1 MLRRHLYIF
10 VLFFSLQCPAQVLPF
25 KNYGIKDG
33 LSTPFIYAAIKDDRG
48 LLWIGTPYGV
58 NWFDGNKF
66 YQPSIPSPAGQLYVT
81 RFFKDASGDIWILTF
96 YNGIYKFSNDHFVNF
111 LPDTARLE
119 SNSNNVF
126 DMVQLDSQHYAIAT
140 DEGAFL
146 FDGKH
151 FTGIDPDHRESYSS
165 IAKLQNGDLLLGN
178 YSGLH
183 SYKKVNDKFLNYS
196 TLSGNSIS
204 KISTTKDKI
213 WVAGSG
219 GVLQFLNTPLPAL
232 TKPEKHFL
240 ADQDIGQLSVNNDE
254 IWATGKK
261 IYRINNDSIFSY
273 DETNGISTNVK
284 YIYSD
289 NKGITWFC
297 TDKGLYKLPAEY
309 YRFDYLRTSGGNVIT
324 ALAKDKEG
332 ILWIGTLNGLFK
344 KEGNDYQ
351 FIPQVNNKSIGNVLW
366 LFASEE
372 NELLAGTDAGI
383 LTLSVQNI
391 QIKFPVRSTC
401 IYEDDSAKTWIGT
414 EDGNIYSLH
423 ENKLQHIPLSNQPN
437 EFISSIITDKKNN
450 IFIGYRNKG
459 INKFYLENGKL
470 QADEIFNL
478 NSAFKDLRIRCSKR
492 DNKGNMLFGTRTH
505 GLYILKAN
513 TKNAWHF
520 DESNGLNASWVK
532 DIAVSGD
539 TIYMATNNGL
549 YILSGDYDHPY
560 IKQVRFN
567 NDVISLETNSIIYT
581 DSSCIIGNNGLLYYY
596 PYKNKIAN
604 SDIPVL
610 FTQISIS
617 GKADP
622 DFHPYTNP
630 GRTYNLNYDQN
641 SISFEFAGI
650 DPGADNAVRYRYMLA
665 GVDKTWNIAT
675 ERNFVSFILH
685 PGNYTFMVQAQ
696 NEDGSWSR
704 QIAQVSFIIHYPFW
718 ETWWFI
724 TLLVLLAAALVYV
737 IYQYQLR
744 HALKLEKLR
753 SKISTDLHD
762 DIGSTLSS
770 ISILSDMV
778 IKEKDG
784 TQSKQMISEIKE
796 ISLSL
801 MEKMDDIVWSIN
813 PANDTLENLL
823 LRIKRFA
830 SKVFEAKNI
839 NYDILID
846 ESVKDVKLSMEYTQH
861 IYLVVKEAINNL
873 IKYAECSQ
881 ATIKVKHENKIL
893 SLLLSDNGVG
903 FDKNSIQYGN
913 GLLNM
918 RHRSQLMNS
927 TLIIETRPGGG
938 TKIILNVRIK

>member
-1 MLRRHLYIF
+1 MLRKYLYIF
-10 VLFFSLQCPAQVLPF
+10 VLFFSLQSPSQVLPF

-33 LSTPFIYAAIKDDRG
+33 LSTQFIYAAIKDDRG

-58 NWFDGNKF
+58 NWFDGTKF
-66 YQPSIPSPAGQLYVT
+66 YHPSIPSPAGQLYVT
-81 RFFKDASGDIWILTF
+81 HFFKDDNGDIWILTF
-96 YNGIYKFSNDHFVNF
+96 YNGIYKFSNDHFINF
-111 LPDTARLE
+111 LPDRAHLE

-126 DMVQLDSQHYAIAT
+126 DMVQLDALHYAVAT
-140 DEGAFL
+140 DEGAFI
-146 FDGKH
+146 FDSNK
-151 FTGIDPDHRESYSS
+151 FTAIDPGHRESYSS
-165 IAKLQNGDLLLGN
+165 IAKLQNGNLLLGN

-183 SYKKVNDKFLNYS
+183 YYKKVNDKFVNYS
-196 TLSGNSIS
+196 TVPGYSIS
-204 KISTTKDKI
+204 KIRITKDKI
-213 WVAGSG
+213 WIAGSG
-219 GVLQFLNTPLPAL
+219 GVLQFLNTPLLDLTNPAKRFL
-232 TKPEKHFL
+232 TDE
-240 ADQDIGQLSVNNDE
+240 DIGQLSINNDE

-261 IYRINNDSIFSY
+261 IYRINNDSVFSY

-284 YIYSD
+284 YIYCD
-289 NKGITWFC
+289 NAGITWFC
-297 TDKGLYKLPAEY
+297 TDKGLYKLPSEY
-309 YRFDYLRTSGGNVIT
+309 YRFDYLRTFKENVVT

-332 ILWIGTLNGLFK
+332 SLWIGTESGLYK
-344 KEGNDYQ
+344 KEGNDYKH
-351 FIPQVNNKSIGNVLW
+351 ILQVDKKDIGNVLW
-366 LFASEE
+366 LFTTKEK
-372 NELLAGTDAGI
+372 ELLAGTDAGI
-383 LTLSVQNI
+383 ASLSDQSI
-391 QIKFPVRSTC
+391 EIKFPLRSTC
-401 IYEDDSAKTWIGT
+401 IFEDDSANTWIGT
-414 EDGNIYSLH
+414 EDGNIYLLH
-423 ENKLQHIPLSNQPN
+423 ANTLQHIPVSHQSN
-437 EFISSIITDKKNN
+437 EFISSIITDKQNN
-450 IFIGYRNKG
+450 ILIGYRNKG

-470 QADEIFNL
+470 QPDEKFNL

-505 GLYILKAN
+505 GLYILSATTN
-513 TKNAWHF
+513 TTWHF
-520 DESNGLNASWVK
+520 DDSNGLGASWVK

-549 YILSGDYDHPY
+549 HILSGDYDHPF
-560 IKQVRFN
+560 IKQIKFN
-567 NDVISLETNSIIYT
+567 NDVISPETNSILYT

-596 PYKNKIAN
+596 PYKNKIIN

-617 GKADP
+617 GKADSN
-622 DFHPYTNP
+622 FHPYTNP
-630 GRTYNLNYDQN
+630 ERTYDLNYDQN

-650 DPGADNAVRYRYMLA
+650 DPGTENILRYRYMLA
-665 GVDKTWNIAT
+665 GVDKAWSAAT
-675 ERNFVSFILH
+675 ERNFVSYILH
-685 PGNYTFMVQAQ
+685 PGNYTFKVQAQ
-696 NEDGSWSR
+696 NDDGSWSR

-724 TLLVLLAAALVYV
+724 SLLVIIAVILVYL

-744 HALKLEKLR
+744 HALRLEKLR

-778 IKEKDG
+778 IKENDAS
-784 TQSKQMISEIKE
+784 QSKHMISEIKE

-839 NYDILID
+839 NYEILID

-861 IYLVVKEAINNL
+861 IYLILKEAINNL
-873 IKYAECSQ
+873 IKYSQ
-881 ATIKVKHENKIL
+881 CTQASIKVKHQNKIL
-893 SLLLSDNGVG
+893 SLYLSDNGVG

-913 GLLNM
+913 GLLSM
-918 RHRSQLMNS
+918 QHRSQLMGS
-927 TLIIETRPGGG
+927 ALIIETKPGEG
-938 TKIILNVRIK
+938 TKIILKVKIK